1 MIDYV
6 NLLCYYIK
14 KSGGKMF
21 LKKEK
26 KTTTEIVNEIQNEVY
41 KYLKPLGFRK
51 HGRAFCRFVDGDIA
65 QVIEFQ
71 VGLALKGDNHCLWVN
86 VGIRIPECEERTF
99 DKEISM
105 KKFFHEYQCNL
116 RSRLGSIVDGKDTYY
131 DLRRR
136 YDKYARDIIK
146 RLEEYVI
153 PVFDILNSRENI
165 LDHRRDYPKFD
176 TLNSHLILL
185 EESMIYGRR
194 GDIEKA
200 SELFIAYYQKAI
212 NENEEQRKHIL
223 KVGVPIKNSGYYKM
237 PDGHLAFLPVE
248 NKGHIA
254 YLQDLAN
261 KLNITL

>member
-1 MIDYV
+1 
-6 NLLCYYIK
+6 
-14 KSGGKMF
+14 MF

-41 KYLKPLGFRK
+41 KYLKPFGFRK

-71 VGLALKGDNHCLWVN
+71 VGLALKGNNHCLWVN
-86 VGIRIPECEERTF
+86 VGIRVPECEERTF
-99 DKEISM
+99 DKEIPM
-105 KKFFHEYQCNL
+105 KKFYHEYQCNL

-136 YDKYARDIIK
+136 YDKYASDIIK

-165 LDHRRDYPKFD
+165 LKFRRDYPRLD

-185 EESMIYGRR
+185 EESMIYGRM
-194 GDIEKA
+194 GNIEKA
-200 SELFIAYYQKAI
+200 HSLFVEYYQKAKSKHD
-212 NENEEQRKHIL
+212 ERRCHIL
-223 KVGVPIKNSGYYKM
+223 EKGVFIEEGLRKGLYKL
-237 PDGHLAFLPVE
+237 PDGSFTGLPKE
-248 NKGHIA
+248 NSGHIA